1 MTFRIKNLYS
11 LALANLYFLT
21 FTACLLPFLW
31 LLVDIAFDNLGPNPI
46 QTLHICLGD
55 WSLRFLWL
63 TLAITP
69 IQTITSWRGMTE
81 YRQLLGMYA
90 FFYATLHVLVYLLL
104 DHALV
109 WPQIGIDIIESQY
122 IWFGVLAYSIIL
134 SLALTSPKWAKKRM
148 GKNWKK
154 LHRYIYL
161 SAGAGII
168 HYYWQLKG
176 NMAEPLFYLIII
188 CLLLGFRVLVWVKNR
203 QVTRLMIPTGQRV
216 RVLAENQMLSEASR
230 EQQVNAPESPDEAG
244 TRTQQI

>member
-1 MTFRIKNLYS
+1 MTIRIKNLYS
-11 LALANLYFLT
+11 LTLSHLYSLT
-21 FTACLLPFLW
+21 FTACLLPLLG

-46 QTLHICLGD
+46 QALHNCLGD

-90 FFYATLHVLVYLLL
+90 FFYATLHVLVYLLI

-122 IWFGVLAYSIIL
+122 IWFGVLAYTIIL
-134 SLALTSPKWAKKRM
+134 SLAITSPKWAKKRM

-154 LHRYIYL
+154 LHRFIYL
-161 SAGAGII
+161 SAGAGIL

-230 EQQVNAPESPDEAG
+230 EQQVNATESPDQAG
-244 TRTQQI
+244 TRSQQI